1 MTRRPLLKLLHKP
14 RPPLTLSSVALGVLL
29 CLPAQA
35 ATPVRSQPSSPL
47 IKVSLSQPA
56 PAPTAPKS
64 AVPNPAPS
72 GPVTS
77 SGIPMLIPKVI
88 SRFPHDPD
96 AFTEGFELVGSTLF
110 ESTGLV
116 GQSSIR
122 RTNLQSGEVLQSRVP
137 PSSKVFSEGLTVMG
151 EVAYQLTWQDGLVY
165 LYDAQNLRSLG
176 QLRYR
181 GEGWG
186 LTNDGKSLIMSDGSD
201 TLYWRDPLSFA
212 VTKKLRVTAAGA
224 GIDKLNELEYL
235 DGFVYANIWLS
246 NKIARIDPL
255 SGKVTAWIDVSNLA
269 REAQA
274 AAAKSGRELGFDD
287 VPNGIA
293 HNAAKGTLLLTGK
306 RWPLVFEVKLP

>member
-1 MTRRPLLKLLHKP
+1 M
-14 RPPLTLSSVALGVLL
+14 LTPKIVA
-29 CLPAQA
+29 
-35 ATPVRSQPSSPL
+35 
-47 IKVSLSQPA
+47 
-56 PAPTAPKS
+56 
-64 AVPNPAPS
+64 
-72 GPVTS
+72 
-77 SGIPMLIPKVI
+77 
-88 SRFPHDPD
+88 RFPHDPS
-96 AFTEGFELVGSTLF
+96 AFTEGFELVGSTLL

-137 PSSKVFSEGLTVMG
+137 PSSKVFSEGLTVLS

-165 LYDAQNLRSLG
+165 LYDPQNLRSLG

-201 TLYWRDPLSFA
+201 TLYWRDPSTFA
-212 VTKKLRVTAAGA
+212 VTRRVRVTAAGA
-224 GIDKLNELEYL
+224 GIDKLNELEYV
-235 DGFVYANIWLS
+235 DGSVYANVWLS

-255 SGKVTAWIDVSNLA
+255 SGKVTAWIDVTTLA

-274 AAAKSGRELGFDD
+274 AAAKNGQEFGFDD

-293 HNAAKGTLLLTGK
+293 FNAARGTLLLTGK
-306 RWPLVFEVKLP
+306 RWPLVFEIKLP